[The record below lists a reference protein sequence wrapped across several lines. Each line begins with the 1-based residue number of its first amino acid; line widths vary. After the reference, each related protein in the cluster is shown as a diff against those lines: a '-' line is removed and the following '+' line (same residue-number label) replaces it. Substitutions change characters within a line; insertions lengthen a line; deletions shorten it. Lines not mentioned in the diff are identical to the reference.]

1 MKSDHHV
8 MMSCL
13 RISQT
18 QR

>member
-13 RISQT
+13 RISQA